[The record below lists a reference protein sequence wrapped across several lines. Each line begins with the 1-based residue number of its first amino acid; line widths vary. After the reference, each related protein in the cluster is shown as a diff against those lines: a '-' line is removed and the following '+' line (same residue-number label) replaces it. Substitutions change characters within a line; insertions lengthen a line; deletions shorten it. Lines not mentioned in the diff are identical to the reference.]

1 MAIFGTKSENAA
13 VETMRPHIE
22 SKIIIAISPEELQRQ
37 VNDLLTHFDLY
48 DINNSTIV
56 QDGRV
61 QWVAYVYGRE
71 REQ

>member
-1 MAIFGTKSENAA
+1 MAIFGAKNKNTA
-13 VETMRPHIE
+13 VETMRPYME
-22 SKIIIAISPEELQRQ
+22 NKIIIALSSEELQRQ

-61 QWVAYVYGRE
+61 QWVAYVYGHE
-71 REQ
+71 RDD

>member
-13 VETMRPHIE
+13 AETMRPYME
-22 SKIIIAISPEELQRQ
+22 NRIIVAISPEELQRQ
-37 VNDLLTHFDLY
+37 LNDLLTHFDLY
-48 DINNSTIV
+48 DIKNSTII